1 MGQRMKWVDD
11 SGDWFEL
18 DALECGEVFF
28 QTKGGEPVLLKPEQ
42 IKEVRK
48 FLKKSLKGKL

>member
-48 FLKKSLKGKL
+48 FLKKSLKGEL

>member
-1 MGQRMKWVDD
+1 MKWVDD

-28 QTKGGEPVLLKPEQ
+28 QTNCGEPVILSVEQ
-42 IKEVRK
+42 VKEVRK
-48 FLKKSLKGKL
+48 FLQEQLKRTGHR